1 MAYKNFGKDSTLMAE
16 FRSLLVSNAAQRI
29 QFRFGAFELLSLDFR
44 HLAAK
49 LAEDASSVTIHV
61 DEDKLKKL
69 GALAGYNPGSNTFI
83 FQNEHILRD
92 PVGRS
97 EALHEAVHA
106 IIDLRDRAH
115 MSLASEAICFLA
127 GAMYFVTAGQTAS
140 FPAKDNHRLLELAI
154 AVHARSA
161 SRVPQVSLAERLELR
176 KILRKNYG
184 YKRGVDGRSHGFES
198 QFR

>member
-1 MAYKNFGKDSTLMAE
+1 MAYKNFGKNSTLMAE

-49 LAEDASSVTIHV
+49 LAADASSVAIHI
-61 DEDKLKKL
+61 DPERLKEM
-69 GALAGYNPGSNTFI
+69 GALAAYNPGSNTFF
-83 FQNEHILRD
+83 FQHELLLRD

-106 IIDLRDRAH
+106 IIDLRDRVH
-115 MSLASEAICFLA
+115 MSLSSEAICFLA

-140 FPAKDNHRLLELAI
+140 FPKKDNRRLLELATAI
-154 AVHARSA
+154 HARA
-161 SRVPQVSLAERLELR
+161 TRRVPQVSVAERLEIR
-176 KILRKNYG
+176 KILRKDYG
-184 YKRGVDGRSHGFES
+184 YRRGLDGRTRGFES
-198 QFR
+198 QFV